1 MTYQYHTFPNGIRL
15 VYKQSKGPV
24 AHLGVV
30 VNAGSRDEEKQQQ
43 GLAHFI
49 EHMIFKG
56 TAKRSNYQV
65 LGRLENVGA
74 DLNAFT
80 TREDTSIYASIQKNY
95 LERAA
100 ELLAD
105 ILFHS
110 TFPEK
115 EIIKEKAVVLD
126 ELGSYKDNPADWI
139 QDVFD
144 EMAFKDHAL
153 GRNILGT
160 KPLLQKYT
168 REDIIAFYNAHYTP
182 ARMVVSCLAGMPF
195 SRVIAKLEPYFATH
209 QVTGKSPGRQPFT
222 GYTPFD
228 STRKYAKHQAHVIM
242 GNMAFSAYQQQR
254 IPMALLN
261 NILGGPAMNSRLNLT
276 LREKNGI
283 AYNLESNYQAFT
295 DSGLFTIYCGTDDT
309 LLPRAV
315 ELIHRELRSLRESG
329 LSRIKLHTA
338 QRQLRGQLAISMQSQ
353 QHEMLAMGK
362 NVLVYNKVDTLAEI
376 YCKIDAITASDILEV
391 ASQVF
396 NPAGLSMLTFTS
408 K

>member
-1 MTYQYHTFPNGIRL
+1 
-15 VYKQSKGPV
+15 
-24 AHLGVV
+24 
-30 VNAGSRDEEKQQQ
+30 
-43 GLAHFI
+43 
-49 EHMIFKG
+49 
-56 TAKRSNYQV
+56 
-65 LGRLENVGA
+65 
-74 DLNAFT
+74 
-80 TREDTSIYASIQKNY
+80 
-95 LERAA
+95 
-100 ELLAD
+100 
-105 ILFHS
+105 
-110 TFPEK
+110 
-115 EIIKEKAVVLD
+115 
-126 ELGSYKDNPADWI
+126 
-139 QDVFD
+139 
-144 EMAFKDHAL
+144 
-153 GRNILGT
+153 
-160 KPLLQKYT
+160 
-168 REDIIAFYNAHYTP
+168 
-182 ARMVVSCLAGMPF
+182 MPF